1 MAEGTL
7 EELLGSAEH
16 FNLNDLEV
24 IDQPTSLVEVLNNL
38 AAEMIRC
45 LRATIDQDNL
55 VFIGNLRDKMR
66 MPLKLF
72 GTTLVAELYLEDYYK
87 FMDKGVTGVPTF
99 KDGSNNP
106 RATLKA
112 PNSPYQFKRGPKVKY
127 IRYWAKSKGLN
138 EYIGRNVIAFQGL
151 KPRYFYTNCVEE
163 TFTGAIW
170 DKYLK
175 DFSTVT
181 GKNIT
186 KQFKKGFKKK

>member
-1 MAEGTL
+1 MANDNL
-7 EELLGSAEH
+7 ESLLGSAEH
-16 FNLNDLEV
+16 FNLNELEV
-24 IDQPTSLVEVLNNL
+24 VDEPTSLVEVLNNL

-45 LRATIDQDNL
+45 LQATIDKDNL
-55 VFIGNLRDKMR
+55 VFKGNLRDKMR
-66 MPLKLF
+66 MPVRLF

-87 FMDKGVTGVPTF
+87 FMDKGVKGVPTF

-106 RATLKA
+106 RASLKA
-112 PNSPYQFKRGPKVKY
+112 PNSPFQFKRGPKVEY
-127 IRYWAKSKGLN
+127 ISEWARSKGLN
-138 EYIGRNVIAFQGL
+138 EYMVRNIIAFQGL

-175 DFSTVT
+175 DFSVVT

>member
-1 MAEGTL
+1 MANDNL
-7 EELLGSAEH
+7 ESLLGSAEH
-16 FNLNDLEV
+16 FNLNELEV
-24 IDQPTSLVEVLNNL
+24 VDEPTSLVEVLNNL

-45 LRATIDQDNL
+45 LQATIDKDNL
-55 VFIGNLRDKMR
+55 VFKGNLRDKMR
-66 MPLKLF
+66 MPVRLF

-87 FMDKGVTGVPTF
+87 FMDQGVRGVPTF

-106 RATLKA
+106 RARLKA
-112 PNSPYQFKRGPKVKY
+112 PNSPFEFKRGPKVEY
-127 IRYWAKSKGLN
+127 IRDWARSKGLN
-138 EYIGRNVIAFQGL
+138 EYMVRNIIAFQGL

-175 DFSTVT
+175 DFSVVT

>member
-45 LRATIDQDNL
+45 LQATIDKDNL
-55 VFIGNLRDKMR
+55 VYKGNLRDKMR
-66 MPLKLF
+66 MPVRLF

-87 FMDKGVTGVPTF
+87 FMDKGVKGVTTF

-112 PNSPYQFKRGPKVKY
+112 PNSPYQFKRGPKVEY
-127 IRYWAKSKGLN
+127 IRDWAKSKGLN
-138 EYIGRNVIAFQGL
+138 EYMVRNIIAFQGL
-151 KPRYFYTNCVEE
+151 KPRFFYTNCVEE

>member
-1 MAEGTL
+1 MANDNL
-7 EELLGSAEH
+7 ESLLGSAEH
-16 FNLNDLEV
+16 FNLNELEV
-24 IDQPTSLVEVLNNL
+24 VDEPTSLVEVLNNL

-45 LRATIDQDNL
+45 LQATIDKDNL
-55 VFIGNLRDKMR
+55 VFKGNLRDKMR
-66 MPLKLF
+66 MPVRLF

-87 FMDKGVTGVPTF
+87 FIDQGVRGVPTF

-106 RATLKA
+106 RARHKA
-112 PNSPYQFKRGPKVKY
+112 PNSPFEFKRGPKVEY
-127 IRYWAKSKGLN
+127 ISEWARSKGLN
-138 EYIGRNVIAFQGL
+138 EYMVRNIIAFQGL

-175 DFSTVT
+175 DFSVVT